1 MSVMVGNGKAQ
12 NLNIKFPRSKIKIEQ
27 IYLMLG
33 TQHETG
39 VLSRPNKKQFIEIAE
54 HFIGNQWVYKT
65 KRRKIALI
73 L

>member
-39 VLSRPNKKQFIEIAE
+39 VLSLPSRQQFNKIAE
-54 HFIGNQWVYKT
+54 HFIGNQWV
-65 KRRKIALI
+65 
-73 L
+73 

>member
-12 NLNIKFPRSKIKIEQ
+12 NLNIKFLRSKIKIEQ

-39 VLSRPNKKQFIEIAE
+39 VLSRPNKNGLIKSRNILLEINE
-54 HFIGNQWVYKT
+54 Y
-65 KRRKIALI
+65 KRRKITFI
-73 L
+73 FY